1 MTTQGKELVKK
12 EVKKKGSHIG
22 TVKKAIEVNGLDFNI
37 YFEFIKECFSKKYNS
52 VKLSIK
58 KSIRYQ

>member
-1 MTTQGKELVKK
+1 MRYQKGNKMTTQGKELVKK

-37 YFEFIKECFSKKYNS
+37 YSEFIKEWVLIQINY
-52 VKLSIK
+52 
-58 KSIRYQ
+58 